1 MRARIENKLTTH
13 KMAMKMGFW
22 RNAVQA
28 RPVNMRRA
36 ATVQTFQ

>member
-1 MRARIENKLTTH
+1 MRARNKKTLTTH
-13 KMAMKMGFW
+13 NMAMKMGFW